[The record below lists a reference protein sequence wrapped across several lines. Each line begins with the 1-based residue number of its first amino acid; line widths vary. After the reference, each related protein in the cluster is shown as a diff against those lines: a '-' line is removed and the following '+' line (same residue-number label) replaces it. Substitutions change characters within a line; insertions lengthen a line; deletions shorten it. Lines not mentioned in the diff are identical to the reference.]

1 MILKIG
7 GINSDWKEDL
17 LTAKPDENTAVA
29 GRDSL
34 PVRLGGPVLEKFTD
48 PETWIGHLRKL
59 GYRAAYCPVGPEAED
74 KLVRACET
82 AAKEADITIAEVGAW
97 SNPVN
102 PDEAKRKATLEICRR
117 SLELADRIGAR
128 CCVTTAGTRDATSSG
143 SGPHPENLT
152 DGTFDLIVESVRS
165 VIDQVKPARS
175 FFCLETMPY
184 ALPDSPDGYLR
195 LLEAVDRKAFA
206 AHLDPVNMI
215 SSPQRYYRNADFIR
229 RCFARLGPW
238 LRSCHAKDTLIQKKL
253 TVHIDEVRP
262 GLGELDYRTYLRE
275 LSRFPEVPLMLE
287 HLETGEEYALAAE
300 YVRSVAKK
308 L

>member
-1 MILKIG
+1 MA
-7 GINSDWKEDL
+7 
-17 LTAKPDENTAVA
+17 AKPDENNAAA

-48 PETWIGHLRKL
+48 PETWIGHLQKL

-74 KLVRACET
+74 KLVRACEA
-82 AAKEADITIAEVGAW
+82 AAKEADITIAETGAW

-102 PDEAKRKATLEICRR
+102 PDETKRRAALETCRQ
-117 SLELADRIGAR
+117 SLALADRIGAR
-128 CCVTTAGTRDATSSG
+128 CCVTTAGTRESSSPG
-143 SGPHPENLT
+143 SGPHPGNLT
-152 DGTFDLIVESVRS
+152 EDTFDLIVESVRS
-165 VIDQVKPARS
+165 VIDQVKPTRS

-184 ALPDSPDGYLR
+184 AQPDSPDCYLR
-195 LLEAVDRKAFA
+195 LLEAVDRKSFA

-229 RCFARLGPW
+229 ECFARLGPY

-262 GLGELDYRTYLRE
+262 GLGELDYLTYLRE
-275 LSRFPEVPLMLE
+275 LSRYPGVPLMLE
-287 HLETGEEYALAAE
+287 HLETDAEYALAAK
-300 YVRSVAKK
+300 YIRAVAKK